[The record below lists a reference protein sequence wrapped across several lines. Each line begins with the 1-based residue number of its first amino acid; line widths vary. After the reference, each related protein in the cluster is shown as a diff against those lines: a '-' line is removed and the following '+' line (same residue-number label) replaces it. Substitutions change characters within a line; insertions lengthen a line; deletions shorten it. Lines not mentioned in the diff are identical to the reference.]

1 MNNCHVIHLDET
13 SSTNTF
19 LASYTP
25 SEPTDITIVTT
36 DYQSAGRGQASN
48 RWESERGKNLLFS
61 ILVTPDSLPATHL
74 FALSEA
80 IALSIREAIATTL
93 ISLGKTSTNNEHIL
107 CETVKWPNDIYIG
120 DSKIAGILIENN
132 LRGQYVHRSVIGC
145 GVNINQSSFLF
156 PSLVTTD
163 SSTSNI
169 PHPVSMRQLLGRDI
183 DRQAVLDA
191 VIAHFL
197 RRYRGISN
205 GQPDALAAIHAEYLD
220 ALYRRQGLHL
230 FADAQG
236 SFRAEIADVE
246 PTGHLLLRDT
256 SGHLRRY
263 AFKEV
268 SYC

>member
-1 MNNCHVIHLDET
+1 MNNCHVIHLTET
-13 SSTNTF
+13 ASTNTF

-25 SEPTDITIVTT
+25 PAPTDITIVTT
-36 DYQSAGRGQASN
+36 DYQSAGRGQATN
-48 RWESERGKNLLFS
+48 RWESERSKNLLFS
-61 ILVTPDSLPATHL
+61 ILVTPDSLPANHL

-80 IALSIREAIATTL
+80 IALGIRETIVTTL
-93 ISLGKTSTNNEHIL
+93 TSSAEASPLGDDARPV
-107 CETVKWPNDIYIG
+107 TVKWPNDIYIG
-120 DSKIAGILIENN
+120 DCKIAGILIENN
-132 LRGQYVHRSVIGC
+132 LRGQYVNRSIIGC

-156 PSLVTTD
+156 PSLAPHA
-163 SSTSNI
+163 SSSSNI
-169 PHPVSMRQLLGRDI
+169 PHPVSLCQLLGRDI

-197 RRYRGISN
+197 RRYRSISN

-236 SFRAEIADVE
+236 SFRAEIAGVE
-246 PTGHLLLRDT
+246 PTGHLILRDT
-256 SGHLRRY
+256 SGCLRRY